1 VSHQTPSTRRTTRDE
16 LADDTAHGELYLNRL
31 RRAQFELSVLGLIAF
46 GGLVGSLPLLFAL
59 VPSLERVTVVG
70 VPLPALMVAA
80 PAFPLFV
87 VIASVYERRANAL
100 DQSFRDLIH
109 DE

>member
-1 VSHQTPSTRRTTRDE
+1 
-16 LADDTAHGELYLNRL
+16 
-31 RRAQFELSVLGLIAF
+31 
-46 GGLVGSLPLLFAL
+46 
-59 VPSLERVTVVG
+59 
-70 VPLPALMVAA
+70 
-80 PAFPLFV
+80 